1 MYTLVVEPQPRRA
14 ALFVAAVEA
23 EGLDPALARSDD
35 DARAILQTRG
45 PPALCIVELTMA
57 NVDGFR
63 LLAEMRDLRP
73 RVPAIVV
80 SAFAELRESA
90 WKQRAALSIALVLNT
105 DLDLAPVRHAIR
117 AALGRSE
124 VAPRPPAPNRDPKDE
139 QLRLAR
145 LHASGLATAPDRS
158 AALDALVAEIAA
170 AFGVDAAM
178 CTVLGEERELLV
190 AHHGL
195 QGRTVV
201 ERGTAREAGI
211 ARHVVD
217 ALGGEALVVRDAHSH
232 PTFAETALVR
242 EGVVRGFA
250 GVPLAAGD
258 GTVLGAL
265 CLLHGQPLELDQ
277 GQVFALHGLARRV
290 SGELE
295 LMRSPHARDGVSQ
308 ARFAIAHFTAVLEHL
323 DQPVC
328 LWGPAGR
335 LMLANP
341 SLARLFGVDAQAL
354 VRLDREGF
362 ADLLGQRTDDQE
374 FVDAFRS
381 QPTKAVV
388 AHEEVLLAG
397 NAPRTFRWSTKPLAL
412 PDGTGQLDVWLDITA
427 ERELARAALTD
438 SLTGLANRRGAQLA
452 TRRELARA
460 LRHRGPLSFLLVDID
475 HFKRVNDTRGHAVG
489 DEVIVG
495 VAKALHSTLRESDVA
510 ARWGGEE
517 FLAVLPDTDLRSA
530 RAIAERV
537 RAAVEA
543 SECVAGL
550 RVTVSIGAAELV
562 DGEHVEGTIGR
573 ADAALYKAKDAG
585 RNRVG

>member
-1 MYTLVVEPQPRRA
+1 MYALIVEPQPRRA
-14 ALFVAAVEA
+14 ALFVAAARA
-23 EGLDPALARSDD
+23 EGLDPAVARSDD
-35 DARAILQTRG
+35 EARAIVSARG
-45 PPALCIVELTMA
+45 APALCIVELTMA
-57 NVDGFR
+57 NVDGLS
-63 LLAEMRDLRP
+63 LLAEMRELRP

-80 SAFAELRESA
+80 SAFAELRASA
-90 WKQRAALSIALVLNT
+90 WKQRAALSIALVLST
-105 DLDLAPVRHAIR
+105 DLDPAPVRHALR
-117 AALGRSE
+117 AALGRTE
-124 VAPRPPAPNRDPKDE
+124 GAPRPPEPNRDPREE

-145 LHASGLATAPDRS
+145 LHASGLAAAPDRS

-211 ARHVVD
+211 GRHVVD
-217 ALGGEALVVRDAHSH
+217 ALGGEALVVRDVQFH
-232 PTFAETALVR
+232 PIFAETALVR

-250 GVPLAAGD
+250 GVPLCAGD

-265 CLLHGQPLELDQ
+265 CLLHGRPLDLEQD
-277 GQVFALHGLARRV
+277 QVFALHGLARRV

-295 LMRSPHARDGVSQ
+295 LMRSPHAHDGVSH

-341 SLARLFGVDAQAL
+341 SLARLLGVDAGTL
-354 VRLDREGF
+354 VRLDRGEF
-362 ADLLGQRTDDQE
+362 ADLLDQLTDDRE
-374 FVDAFRS
+374 FVESFRC
-381 QPTKAVV
+381 QPATAVL

-397 NAPRTFRWSTKPLAL
+397 TAPRTFRWSTKPLAL
-412 PDGTGQLDVWLDITA
+412 PDGTGQLDVWLDISA

-452 TRRELARA
+452 TRREVARA
-460 LRHRGPLSFLLVDID
+460 LRYRGPLAFLLVDID

-495 VAKALHSTLRESDVA
+495 VAQAMRGALRESDVA

-517 FLAVLPDTDLRSA
+517 FLVALPDTDLSGA

-543 SECVAGL
+543 GEWVAGL

>member
-1 MYTLVVEPQPRRA
+1 MYALIVEPQPRRA

-23 EGLDPALARSDD
+23 EGLDPALARSDEH
-35 DARAILQTRG
+35 ARTLLQTRG
-45 PPALCIVELTMA
+45 APALCIVELTMA

-63 LLAEMRDLRP
+63 LLAEMRELRP

-80 SAFAELRESA
+80 SAFAELRDSA

-105 DLDLAPVRHAIR
+105 DLDVGPIRHAIR
-117 AALGRSE
+117 AALRRIAF
-124 VAPRPPAPNRDPKDE
+124 APRPPEPNRDPREE

-145 LHASGLATAPDRS
+145 LHASGLANAHDPSAP
-158 AALDALVAEIAA
+158 LDALVAEIAL

-178 CTVLGEERELLV
+178 CTVLGEKRELLV

-195 QGRTVV
+195 AGRTLV

-217 ALGGEALVVRDAHSH
+217 ALGGEALVVRDAHTH

-250 GVPLAAGD
+250 GVPLTAGD

-277 GQVFALHGLARRV
+277 AQVLALHGLARRV

-295 LMRSPHARDGVSQ
+295 LRRKPHANDGVSE
-308 ARFAIAHFTAVLEHL
+308 ARFAIAHLGAVLKHL

-328 LWGPAGR
+328 LWGPSGR
-335 LMLANP
+335 LMLVNP
-341 SLARLFGVDAQAL
+341 SLARLFGKEAEAV

-362 ADLLGQRTDDQE
+362 ADLLGQQTDDRE
-374 FVDAFRS
+374 FVESFRS
-381 QPTKAVV
+381 QPREAVV
-388 AHEEVLLAG
+388 AHEEVQFAG
-397 NAPRTFRWSTKPLAL
+397 TAPRTFRWSTKPLAL

-427 ERELARAALTD
+427 ELMLARAALTD

-452 TRRELARA
+452 TRREVARA
-460 LRHRGPLSFLLVDID
+460 LRHRGPVSFLLVDID
-475 HFKRVNDTRGHAVG
+475 DFKLVNDTRGHAVG
-489 DEVIVG
+489 DEVIQG
-495 VAKALHSTLRESDVA
+495 VAHALSSTLRESDVA

-517 FLAVLPDTDLRSA
+517 FLAVLPDTDQPSA

-543 SECVAGL
+543 GEWGSGL
-550 RVTVSIGAAELV
+550 RVTVSIGVAQLV
-562 DGEHVEGTIGR
+562 DGEHVEGAIGR
-573 ADAALYKAKDAG
+573 ADAALYKAKNAG